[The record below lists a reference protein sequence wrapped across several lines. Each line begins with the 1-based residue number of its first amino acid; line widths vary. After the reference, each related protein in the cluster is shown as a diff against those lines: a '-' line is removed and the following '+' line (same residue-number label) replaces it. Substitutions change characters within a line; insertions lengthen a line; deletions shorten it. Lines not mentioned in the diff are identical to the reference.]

1 MRTGVSDPRIEVFDR
16 KRSGLREDGAMD
28 LESGV
33 FEHSFDQG
41 KCTPLRWSH

>member
-1 MRTGVSDPRIEVFDR
+1 MRTRGSDAAVEVFDR

-41 KCTPLRWSH
+41 KRTPFRWSD